1 MPHIFDLF
9 TQAERSLDRSQ
20 GGLGIGLALVQRLV
34 EMHGGKVAVVSVL
47 GQGCEFVVR
56 LPMVLTSA
64 PQPPSSPTKMAKPN
78 GSTLRVL
85 VVDDNVDTA
94 SSLTM
99 LLEATGHEVRMAH
112 DGPTALEAALNFRPN
127 VMLLDLGLPGLTGFE
142 VAERVRQQPVFQ
154 NVVLVAMTGYG
165 QEADRQRSLDAGF
178 NHHLVK
184 PVDFVKVQDI
194 LATISAKATL

>member
-1 MPHIFDLF
+1 
-9 TQAERSLDRSQ
+9 
-20 GGLGIGLALVQRLV
+20 
-34 EMHGGKVAVVSVL
+34 
-47 GQGCEFVVR
+47 
-56 LPMVLTSA
+56 
-64 PQPPSSPTKMAKPN
+64 
-78 GSTLRVL
+78 
-85 VVDDNVDTA
+85 
-94 SSLTM
+94 
-99 LLEATGHEVRMAH
+99 
-112 DGPTALEAALNFRPN
+112 
-127 VMLLDLGLPGLTGFE
+127 MLLDLGLPGLTGFE